1 MPKTSSK
8 AAASFGETADL
19 IRRRFPA
26 MSPQFQAASRFLLNH
41 ADEAAVS
48 SMRAFAARAGVQP
61 PTLVRLAQSLGFGGW
76 PELRQP
82 FIARLRFGGEPYAAR
97 AKSLVKRGQT
107 QELMSE
113 LLEAQRANLDHTEAQ
128 NRDALPRAARLLEN
142 APTVHMAGFRA
153 CYPIALAFLYVYRLF
168 RTSVVL
174 LNGDGGTLE
183 MQLRGIAEGDTTI
196 VVSFAPY
203 SREARIVAR
212 AARAAGSRII
222 AMTDS
227 AVAPIALLA
236 DETILFS
243 VASPS
248 FFPSIVGGIAAAESL
263 LEILVAHGGEHAVRR
278 IASAEKQ
285 LFDAG
290 AYEQSARVSAGKRPG
305 KNPRPRSGAK
315 ATARRA
321 TRQNLVV

>member
-1 MPKTSSK
+1 VPNTSSQTD
-8 AAASFGETADL
+8 ASFEQTTDL
-19 IRRRFPA
+19 IRREFPA

-41 ADEAAVS
+41 SDEVAIS
-48 SMRAFAARAGVQP
+48 SMRALAARAGVQP
-61 PTLVRLAQSLGFGGW
+61 PTLVRLAQSLGFEGW

-82 FIARLRFGGEPYAAR
+82 FIARLRFGPEPYASR

-107 QELMSE
+107 REMMSE
-113 LLEAQRANLDHTEAQ
+113 LFQAQRANLAHTEVQ
-128 NRDALPRAARLLEN
+128 NRDAFPRAARLLGN
-142 APTVHMAGFRA
+142 APTVFVAGFRA

-183 MQLRGIAEGDTTI
+183 MQLRGIAERDTTI

-203 SREARIVAR
+203 SREAHIVAR
-212 AARAAGSRII
+212 AARAAGSRVI

-248 FFPSIVGGIAAAESL
+248 FFPSIVGGIAAVESL
-263 LEILVAHGGEHAVRR
+263 LEILVAYGGEDAVRR

-290 AYEQSARVSAGKRPG
+290 AYEQSAGVPAGKRLG
-305 KNPRPRSGAK
+305 KHPRPRSDAK
-315 ATARRA
+315 AKVRRDAPA
-321 TRQNLVV
+321 T

>member
-8 AAASFGETADL
+8 AAASFGETADS
-19 IRRRFPA
+19 IRRKFPA
-26 MSPQFQAASRFLLNH
+26 MSPQFQAASRFLLEH
-41 ADEAAVS
+41 ADEVAVS
-48 SMRAFAARAGVQP
+48 SMRALAARAGVQP
-61 PTLVRLAQSLGFGGW
+61 PTLVRLAQSLGFDGW

-82 FIARLRFGGEPYAAR
+82 FIARLRFGPEPYATR

-107 QELMSE
+107 QEMMAE
-113 LLEAQRANLDHTEAQ
+113 LLEAQRVNLDHTEAQ
-128 NRDALPRAARLLEN
+128 NRDALPRAARLLNN
-142 APTVHMAGFRA
+142 AGTVHVAGFRA

-174 LNGDGGTLE
+174 LNGDGGALE

-212 AARAAGSRII
+212 AARAAGSQVI

-227 AVAPIALLA
+227 ALAPIALLA

-248 FFPSIVGGIAAAESL
+248 FFPSIVGGIAAAESM
-263 LEILVAHGGEHAVRR
+263 LEILVAHGGQDAVRR

-285 LFDAG
+285 LFEAG
-290 AYEQSARVSAGKRPG
+290 AYEPSARVPGAKRPG
-305 KNPRPRSGAK
+305 KIARPRSGAK
-315 ATARRA
+315 GNVKRA
-321 TRQNLVV
+321 THQTPAA

>member
-1 MPKTSSK
+1 VPKTHSK
-8 AAASFGETADL
+8 TAASFTDTADL
-19 IRRRFPA
+19 IRRKFPA
-26 MSPQFQAASRFLLNH
+26 MSPQFQAASRFLLDH
-41 ADEAAVS
+41 SDEVAVS
-48 SMRAFAARAGVQP
+48 TMRALAVRAGVQP

-82 FIARLRFGGEPYAAR
+82 FIARLRFGGEPYATR
-97 AKSLVKRGQT
+97 AKSLVQRGQT
-107 QELMSE
+107 QEMMSE
-113 LLEAQRANLDHTEAQ
+113 LFQAQRANLDHTEVQ
-128 NRDALPRAARLLEN
+128 NRDALPRVARLLES

-183 MQLRGIAEGDTTI
+183 MQLRGIAKGDTTLVI
-196 VVSFAPY
+196 SFAPY

-212 AARAAGSRII
+212 AARAVGSRVI

-227 AVAPIALLA
+227 VVAPIALLA
-236 DETILFS
+236 NETILFS

-248 FFPSIVGGIAAAESL
+248 FFPSIVGGVAAAESL
-263 LEILVAHGGEHAVRR
+263 LEILVANGGKDAVRR

-285 LFDAG
+285 LFAAG
-290 AYEQSARVSAGKRPG
+290 AYEQSARVPGGKRPG
-305 KNPRPRSGAK
+305 KNPRPSPSP
-315 ATARRA
+315 
-321 TRQNLVV
+321 